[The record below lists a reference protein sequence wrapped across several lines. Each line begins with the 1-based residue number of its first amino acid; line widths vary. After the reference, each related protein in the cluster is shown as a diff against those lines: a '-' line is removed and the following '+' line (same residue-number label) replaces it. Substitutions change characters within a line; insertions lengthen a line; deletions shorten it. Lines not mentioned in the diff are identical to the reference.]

1 MRCEQC
7 GRVLKNAH
15 MWRLSGDQNA
25 PMSRSMHL
33 LCWECRESDTGAER
47 ASHSQVEQVGANSIL
62 AQAYAIVQ
70 EVESRDF

>member
-7 GRVLKNAH
+7 GRVLKNAY

-25 PMSRSMHL
+25 PMSRSMRL
-33 LCWECRESDTGAER
+33 LCWDCRESDTGAER
-47 ASHSQVEQVGANSIL
+47 ASQVDANSIL